1 MIHSPE
7 AESATLYM
15 LRESWEQAVMR
26 KQANSLP
33 NPLLDDLNDRI
44 AHDMLPMLVHLLQE
58 RHDCDIQLL
67 MHTVKSIV
75 VEHMFYENAVSQVQ
89 WQQNIDA
96 QVKLITAVVQGARE
110 RLIAEGEWCK
120 DPVAPQMFG

>member
-89 WQQNIDA
+89 WQ
-96 QVKLITAVVQGARE
+96 KME
-110 RLIAEGEWCK
+110 
-120 DPVAPQMFG
+120 PQRNTFVCRSLCVLRASCRRTRVFVSC